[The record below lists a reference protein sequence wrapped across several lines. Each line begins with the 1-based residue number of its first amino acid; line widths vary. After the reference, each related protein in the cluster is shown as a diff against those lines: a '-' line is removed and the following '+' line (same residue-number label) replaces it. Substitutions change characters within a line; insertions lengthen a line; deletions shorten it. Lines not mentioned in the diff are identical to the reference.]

1 MIILKKYM
9 EARKQDYRKA
19 SNIATEYA
27 IYLEEEKGWNMSLI
41 EGGVISPDGS
51 TIYHFA
57 RSPYNGQLS
66 QFNRDEESY
75 KNICKELISKGEFIS
90 YNNI

>member
-9 EARKQDYRKA
+9 ETRKRDYK
-19 SNIATEYA
+19 
-27 IYLEEEKGWNMSLI
+27 K
-41 EGGVISPDGS
+41 
-51 TIYHFA
+51 TIHHFA
-57 RSPYNGQLS
+57 RSLYNGQLS